1 MTSAPSELTVSR
13 AAPGAAVTTVLS
25 ESAPAVRMGPPRR
38 RRRTRRGAPQWIVC
52 LALSLIAFVGLFP
65 FLFMFLA
72 SFKTNKQFYSS
83 YWMPDLP
90 LHWGNYSVAW
100 RQVEPYFLTTVIVA
114 ALAVVATLVLSAAA
128 GFVLARMDFLGRKF
142 LFVFISMLLMV
153 PSIAGLVPMF
163 VMMKDFDL
171 LNTRIVLALPQVAG
185 NTVLGIVL
193 IKTFAESLPQELFD
207 AARVDGAGGFRLFVH
222 VMLPLSLPVLGTVAL
237 TTCIN
242 VWNDFFWPL
251 LTITDDK
258 LRTVSAGL
266 SFFQGQNITQWGP
279 LFAGYTLASLPL
291 LALFVFLS
299 KYFLAGIQGGVT
311 GASK

>member
-1 MTSAPSELTVSR
+1 MELQDGPVAVRAGAPATPV
-13 AAPGAAVTTVLS
+13 AAP
-25 ESAPAVRMGPPRR
+25 
-38 RRRTRRGAPQWIVC
+38 RRTRRRRQQAGQGLIV
-52 LALSLIAFVGLFP
+52 LALSAIAFVGLFP
-65 FLFMFLA
+65 FLFMFVA
-72 SFKTNKQFYSS
+72 SFKSNKQFYSS
-83 YWMPDLP
+83 YWMPSVP
-90 LHWGNYSVAW
+90 LRWGNYATAW
-100 RQVEPYFLTTVIVA
+100 RQVEPYFVTTILVA
-114 ALAVVATLVLSAAA
+114 ALAVVATLLLAASA

-142 LFVFISMLLMV
+142 LFVFVSMLLMV

-163 VMMKDFDL
+163 VMMKELGL
-171 LNTRIVLALPQVAG
+171 LNTRIVLALPQIAG

-193 IKTFAESLPQELFD
+193 IKTFAESIPQELFD
-207 AARVDGAGGFRLFVH
+207 AARVDGAGGFRLFTS
-222 VMLPLSLPVLGTVAL
+222 VMLPLSMPVLGTVAL

-251 LTITDDK
+251 LTITDDN

-266 SFFQGQNITQWGP
+266 SFFQGQNITEWGP